1 MVDKMGSDHVTYGMT
16 PPGREMTKAT
26 TNTPSVVPT
35 TISQSR
41 LATAGTNTRKPK
53 EVRQLMNTQNYLSFF
68 TSVYSKT
75 CLKWPLEIDK
85 ANILMENGSLM
96 QVKSIAECSFN
107 EGQKYCRMLPLE
119 HSAILLTCIKQ

>member
-1 MVDKMGSDHVTYGMT
+1 MSYSLDIESFEKMVDKMGSDHVTYGMT

-53 EVRQLMNTQNYLSFF
+53 EVRPQMNNLSFLHIHGRIQRKGQG
-68 TSVYSKT
+68 SRPP
-75 CLKWPLEIDK
+75 LKITNL
-85 ANILMENGSLM
+85 
-96 QVKSIAECSFN
+96 
-107 EGQKYCRMLPLE
+107 
-119 HSAILLTCIKQ
+119 

>member
-1 MVDKMGSDHVTYGMT
+1 MVSYSLDIESFEKMVDKMGSDHVTYGMT

-53 EVRQLMNTQNYLSFF
+53 EV
-68 TSVYSKT
+68 KT
-75 CLKWPLEIDK
+75 MSE
-85 ANILMENGSLM
+85 
-96 QVKSIAECSFN
+96 
-107 EGQKYCRMLPLE
+107 
-119 HSAILLTCIKQ
+119 